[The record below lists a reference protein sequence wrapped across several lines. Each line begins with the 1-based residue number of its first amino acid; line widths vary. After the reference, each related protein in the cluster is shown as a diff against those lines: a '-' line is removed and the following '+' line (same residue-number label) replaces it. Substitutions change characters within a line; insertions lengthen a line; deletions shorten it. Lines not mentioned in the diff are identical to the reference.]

1 MSESKYYVSVPG
13 GEAKGPLSAEA
24 IREMRSSGTLSA
36 QHVVWWE
43 GMTEAV
49 PVDVFLA
56 SQVGGAGSWDLVSAF
71 RSCLKRYVKFSGRA
85 SRSEYWWFQLGVFL
99 VMLVAALLLAYV
111 PGLPGADL
119 LLSLV
124 ILALILPCLSV
135 LVRRLHDAGF
145 SGWWVLLSFVL
156 YVGGIVLFIF
166 TLLPSV
172 AQANRYGFGPDG
184 PEA

>member
-1 MSESKYYVSVPG
+1 MSESEYYVSVPG
-13 GEAKGPLSAEA
+13 GEAKGPLSVEA

-56 SQVGGAGSWDLVSAF
+56 SQVGCASGWGLVAAF

-99 VMLVAALLLAYV
+99 VMFVGAFLAYGLGI
-111 PGLPGADL
+111 PGLDL
-119 LLSLV
+119 LLTLV

-145 SGWWVLLSFVL
+145 SGWWVLLSFVF
-156 YVGGIVLFIF
+156 YIGGIVLFIF
-166 TLLPSV
+166 ALLPSV
-172 AQANRYGFGPDG
+172 AQANQYGFGPDG
-184 PEA
+184 PEK